1 MARKQLN
8 RDAVPWEPNK
18 VPHRQPPPVPV
29 PPPAVTYQYPTNY
42 YYISDQCYYY
52 YYHCSYYCSSYKSTT
67 TNHQSAVV
75 VDPSSE
81 GNGQYGVVLRSSE
94 ERKVMETYK
103 RSAVMRFEG
112 GGVIPPRFR
121 GRFVESRLR
130 RTSSFGFQWK
140 PKTISK
146 SGGGGASGGG
156 VGNVSCE
163 VALAP
168 TPGGGGGGG
177 GERVSFGGEVSGEV
191 GLAPTPGGGGGVD
204 DSCDGKTSVMIK
216 NIPNQY
222 RRDMLIEFIDKL
234 CEKNRLEYD
243 FLYLPMDFHNEDM
256 GAAAGI
262 QVGLCPN
269 TLRKFHFQQN
279 L

>member
-1 MARKQLN
+1 
-8 RDAVPWEPNK
+8 
-18 VPHRQPPPVPV
+18 
-29 PPPAVTYQYPTNY
+29 
-42 YYISDQCYYY
+42 
-52 YYHCSYYCSSYKSTT
+52 
-67 TNHQSAVV
+67 
-75 VDPSSE
+75 
-81 GNGQYGVVLRSSE
+81 
-94 ERKVMETYK
+94 METYK

-130 RTSSFGFQWK
+130 RTTSFGFQWK

-177 GERVSFGGEVSGEV
+177 ERVSFGGEVSGEV

-204 DSCDGKTSVMIK
+204 DSCGGKTSVMIK

-243 FLYLPMDFHNEDM
+243 FLYLPMDFQRKNCL
-256 GAAAGI
+256 GYAFVNFTSAAAAMRIWELLQGYKWGCVQTHCGSFTSNKICEVTYARI
-262 QVGLCPN
+262 QWLPVVFTPPRNGLSSSGKPRIIGKC
-269 TLRKFHFQQN
+269 RARISY
-279 L
+279 